1 MVNILIGCTG
11 SVATIKL
18 PSIIRQIIS
27 SNIASNSEIRVCL
40 TKSSKHFLKNENLDD
55 NINIYVDSDEW
66 EAWTKRGDPVLH
78 IELTKWADLLII
90 APLDANTLAKMSNG
104 ICDNLLTC
112 VIRAWNV
119 MKPLIFCPAMNT
131 RMYEH
136 PITSQQIAI
145 LKSFGY
151 REVPVVSKKLMCG
164 DVGPG
169 AMAEVETIVE
179 YIRNIVENEIQSV
192 LN

>member
-18 PSIIRQIIS
+18 PSIIQQIIA
-27 SNIASNSEIRVCL
+27 SNIASSSEIRVCL
-40 TKSSKHFLKNENLDD
+40 TESSKHFLKNENLDD
-55 NINIYVDSDEW
+55 TNVYVDSDEW
-66 EAWTKRGDPVLH
+66 EAWTNRGDPVLH
-78 IELTKWADLLII
+78 IELAKWADLLII

-112 VIRAWNV
+112 VIRAWDI
-119 MKPLIFCPAMNT
+119 MKPLIFCSAMNT
-131 RMYEH
+131 KMYEH
-136 PITSQQIAI
+136 PLTSQQITI

-151 REVPVVSKKLMCG
+151 LEVPVVSKKLMCG

-179 YIRNIVENEIQSV
+179 YIKNIVEKDS
-192 LN
+192 

>member
-179 YIRNIVENEIQSV
+179 NIRNIVENEIQSV